1 MMMLCSVITP
11 MTRDATLLTSQTMS
25 LSRRRSAR
33 RTSGKTASLNMRRLL
48 LMRLL
53 LSAEPLWSR
62 TVISRDLKYVELSMS
77 LSAGPSKRF
86 MMLRMRR
93 SVKMKLQAT
102 PPTPSAPSGLRRSAL
117 YPRSQ
122 SRSSLPSP
130 DVPRSQGRS
139 VLLLVVDSR
148 KELRNVT
155 TKSKLLSRMP
165 LRNSV
170 LLSPSVPAS
179 MSPRRSAPGQE
190 PTQGRSRSQLSR
202 NGAMSH
208 QRSLDLPKSKLIF
221 QTPKGSNLLK
231 TLQYLTYDLAYCSIP
246 ETNLI

>member
-1 MMMLCSVITP
+1 
-11 MTRDATLLTSQTMS
+11 MS

-33 RTSGKTASLNMRRLL
+33 RTSGKTVSLNMRRLL

-62 TVISRDLKYVELSMS
+62 TVIFRDLKYVELNMS

-86 MMLRMRR
+86 MMLRMMLLSARLR
-93 SVKMKLQAT
+93 LRKSVKMKLQAT
-102 PPTPSAPSGLRRSAL
+102 PPTPSAPNGPRKSAL

-122 SRSSLPSP
+122 SRSSLLSP

-148 KELRNVT
+148 KELKNVT
-155 TKSKLLSRMP
+155 TKHKLLSRMP

-179 MSPRRSAPGQE
+179 MSPNLCPSLLLLRSVLMSPRRSAPGQE

-202 NGAMSH
+202 NGVMCL
-208 QRSLDLPKSKLIF
+208 RR
-221 QTPKGSNLLK
+221 NLVWLK
-231 TLQYLTYDLAYCSIP
+231 YCSIKSISILYIYHDGA
-246 ETNLI
+246 EYI